1 MTKMKKNN
9 LELLKV
15 KQQEIKVRLTEKETD
30 INNKLNYL
38 EHNFG
43 SMAINSLL
51 PSRSGE
57 EAGISSGLITGIA
70 GQLGEIGLTKIF
82 SGKIGGLLGYKLS
95 GFLLKILKKYL

>member
-15 KQQEIKVRLTEKETD
+15 KQQQVKVRLAEKETD

-43 SMAINSLL
+43 SMALNSILRGK
-51 PSRSGE
+51 SNDES
-57 EAGISSGLITGIA
+57 GISTGLISGLA
-70 GQLGEIGLTKIF
+70 GQLGEIGLSQVF

>member
-1 MTKMKKNN
+1 MMKKNN

-15 KQQEIKVRLTEKETD
+15 KQQQVKVRLAEKETD

-51 PSRSGE
+51 PTRSGDE
-57 EAGISSGLITGIA
+57 SGITSGLISGIA
-70 GQLGEIGLTKIF
+70 GQLGEIGLSQIF